1 MSTDLTLLTASQAA
15 ARIAAGDLTSE
26 AYTRAFLD
34 RIDERDP
41 LIRAFVWV
49 DRQAVLAAA
58 RERDRGPWR
67 GPLHGLPIAVKD
79 VINTRDAPTQHNS
92 PVYEGHRPAEDANC
106 VGVLRGAGAL
116 MLGKT
121 DTAEFASAGRQPV
134 ARNPR
139 RPTHTPGGSSSGS
152 AAAVADRMAPLALG
166 TQTGGSTIR
175 PASFCGVHAMK
186 PTFGRISVQGVKQY
200 SAHLDTIGLF
210 GRSVEDLWLFAEAY
224 RILDGAAFS
233 LPDCASITI
242 GLCETPQWP
251 RADAD
256 ARAALHEAARLF
268 AAAGVRIRTLQLDPE
283 FDALIEAQQ
292 TLMHEGGRAAFLP
305 EYLQSRSL
313 LHDDFVGMVENRRG
327 FTPAR
332 MRDALDR
339 VAVGRSR
346 FDALAAEVDAVLV
359 PSAPGQAPEGFKT
372 QGDAV
377 FNRIWTALGVPC
389 VNLPGLKGAGGLPV
403 GVQLLAPRFEDARL
417 LNVAAA
423 LSPIVLPGGISP

>member
-186 PTFGRISVQGVKQY
+186 PTFRWFSSVY
-200 SAHLDTIGLF
+200 FIALFLLYNTITNFLMLNYFREPNHGQLKIP
-210 GRSVEDLWLFAEAY
+210 SHM
-224 RILDGAAFS
+224 S
-233 LPDCASITI
+233 LHSRT
-242 GLCETPQWP
+242 
-251 RADAD
+251 
-256 ARAALHEAARLF
+256 RLPCKSMYP
-268 AAAGVRIRTLQLDPE
+268 TLQE
-283 FDALIEAQQ
+283 
-292 TLMHEGGRAAFLP
+292 
-305 EYLQSRSL
+305 
-313 LHDDFVGMVENRRG
+313 
-327 FTPAR
+327 
-332 MRDALDR
+332 
-339 VAVGRSR
+339 
-346 FDALAAEVDAVLV
+346 
-359 PSAPGQAPEGFKT
+359 
-372 QGDAV
+372 
-377 FNRIWTALGVPC
+377 
-389 VNLPGLKGAGGLPV
+389 
-403 GVQLLAPRFEDARL
+403 
-417 LNVAAA
+417 
-423 LSPIVLPGGISP
+423 